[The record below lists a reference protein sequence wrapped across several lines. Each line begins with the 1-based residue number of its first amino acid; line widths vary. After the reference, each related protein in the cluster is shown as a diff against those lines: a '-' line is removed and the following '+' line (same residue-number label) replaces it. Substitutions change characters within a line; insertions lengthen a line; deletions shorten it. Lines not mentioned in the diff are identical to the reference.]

1 VVSDD
6 LDHDSIIPLGP
17 GRAAARARILPGMR
31 AIVGVDVGGTFTDV
45 ALIAAGRLVTAKV
58 ATTPDQSDGVI
69 EGVAIALADAGLGAA
84 DVAHL
89 GHGTTVA
96 TNALLQRRGARTG
109 FVATR
114 GFADLLAL
122 GRQARP
128 HLYRPE
134 RAPARPLAEVTAEV
148 DERMGPDGVVRALR
162 LESADAAARRLR
174 RERVDA
180 VAVCLLH
187 SYADPDHERQVAERL
202 RAALPGV
209 HVVAS
214 HEVAAEFR
222 EFERASTTVADA
234 YLGPVAGRYLGRLA
248 GAASRRGLPRP
259 AVMQSNGGVCDLEE
273 AAAHPVRL
281 LLSGPAGGVAAVIAG
296 GLADGISF
304 DMGGTST
311 DVCLI
316 RGGVAGRSAER
327 RVAGLPLRVPQLD
340 IHTVGA
346 GGGSIAWLDP
356 GGALRVGPQS
366 AGADPGPAC
375 YGRGGELPTVTD
387 ANLVLGRLDPDVPLA
402 GGLHLDARRAR
413 AALGAVR
420 EPFGSLRA
428 AAEGVVAVANAEMV
442 RAIGVVSVEQGHDPR
457 GLELVAFGG
466 AGPLHACEVADSLG
480 MRAVVVPAAGG
491 VLSALGIA
499 AGERRRVT
507 VRSVLLPL
515 DAFVADPG
523 PVPRA
528 PRGGSVEVECELRY
542 RGQAHELTVP
552 MRPAASLGR
561 RFHARHRERY
571 GFDDPGA
578 EVEVVSM
585 RTSVVAPGPRFALGR
600 TPAGAPVRGP
610 ASVALPGSTLWVAP
624 GWTARGRSDGS
635 WRVAR

>member
-1 VVSDD
+1 
-6 LDHDSIIPLGP
+6 
-17 GRAAARARILPGMR
+17 MR

-45 ALIAAGRLVTAKV
+45 AVIAGGRLVTAKV
-58 ATTPDQSDGVI
+58 PTTPSDHALGVI
-69 EGVAIALADAGLGAA
+69 EGVRLALAEAGLAAA
-84 DVAHL
+84 DVAHF

-96 TNALLQRRGARTG
+96 TNAMLERRGARTA

-114 GFADLLAL
+114 GFRDIPAL

-134 RAPARPLAEVTAEV
+134 VAPPAPLAELALEV
-148 DERMGPDGVVRALR
+148 DERMGPDGVLR
-162 LESADAAARRLR
+162 PLQAASVVTAARRLR
-174 RERVDA
+174 RERVEA

-187 SYADPDHERQVAERL
+187 AYADSGHERAVASRL

-222 EFERASTTVADA
+222 EFERASTTIADA
-234 YLGPVAGRYLGRLA
+234 YLGPVTGGYLRRLA
-248 GAASRRGLPRP
+248 ATAAGDGLPPP

-273 AAAHPVRL
+273 AAAHPARL
-281 LLSGPAGGVAAVIAG
+281 LLSGPAGGVAAVVAAG
-296 GLADGISF
+296 IPDAISF

-327 RVAGLPLRVPQLD
+327 RVGGLPLRLPQLD

-346 GGGSIAWLDP
+346 GGGSIAWLDS

-387 ANLVLGRLDPDVPLA
+387 ANLVLRR
-402 GGLHLDARRAR
+402 LDARVALPGGLRLDVR
-413 AALGAVR
+413 AARTALRAVAA
-420 EPFGSLRA
+420 PFRSLRA

-457 GLELVAFGG
+457 DLELVAFGG
-466 AGPLHACEVADSLG
+466 AGPLHACEVAESLG

-507 VRSVLLPL
+507 VRSVMQPL
-515 DAFVADPG
+515 AEFVAGLAAP
-523 PVPRA
+523 PRA
-528 PRGGSVEVECELRY
+528 PRGGSVQIECELRY

-552 MRPAASLGR
+552 LRPPSTLER

-571 GFDDPGA
+571 GFDDPEA
-578 EVEVVSM
+578 EIEVVSV
-585 RTSVVAPGPRFALGR
+585 RTSTIAPGPRFELGR
-600 TPAGAPVRGP
+600 VGAVPAMRGP
-610 ASVALPGSTLWVAP
+610 ASVALEGATLWVAP
-624 GWTARGRSDGS
+624 GWRGRRLRDGS